1 MKKKIFLPLLLYT
14 HYFICAFMKSAR
26 VMSFTIF
33 DNVVVVAI
41 AAQMVLHV
49 SLVLPCYVIL
59 HFSVFVL
66 FFEKMKSLI
75 D

>member
-1 MKKKIFLPLLLYT
+1 
-14 HYFICAFMKSAR
+14 MKSAR

-49 SLVLPCYVIL
+49 FLVLPRYVIL
-59 HFSVFVL
+59 HFSVFVI
-66 FFEKMKSLI
+66 FFEEMKSLI

>member
-1 MKKKIFLPLLLYT
+1 MKRKIFQPLLLYT
-14 HYFICAFMKSAR
+14 RYFICVFMRSAR

-41 AAQMVLHV
+41 TAQMVLHV
-49 SLVLPCYVIL
+49 SLVLPCFVIL
-59 HFSVFVL
+59 HFSVFVIFL
-66 FFEKMKSLI
+66 EKMKSLI